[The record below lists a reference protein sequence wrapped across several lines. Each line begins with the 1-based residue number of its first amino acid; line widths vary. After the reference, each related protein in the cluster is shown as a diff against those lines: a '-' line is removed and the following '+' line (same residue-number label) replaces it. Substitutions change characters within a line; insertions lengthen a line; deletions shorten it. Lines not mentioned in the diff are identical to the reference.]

1 MQQANAL
8 RQAEDEGLRAARAQ
22 QWSNALDSL
31 GALGQ
36 DATANKQ
43 ANRWFEL
50 SKLAPGLTF
59 E

>member
-8 RQAEDEGLRAARAQ
+8 RQAEDESLRAARSQ
-22 QWSNALDSL
+22 QWTNAFDSL

-36 DATANKQ
+36 EALANKQ
-43 ANRWFEL
+43 VNRWFEL